1 MSIDTIKVLDELQT
15 SVVKLSFDKGK
26 YINGTLN
33 PEVTPTGWKI
43 KQSPKSDELVVWD
56 TKRRRWKSFRVD
68 TVRNVQYKVGD

>member
-68 TVRNVQYKVGD
+68 TVRKVQYKVGD

>member
-33 PEVTPTGWKI
+33 PEITPTGWKI

>member
-1 MSIDTIKVLDELQT
+1 MKVDTYKILDELQT

-33 PEVTPTGWKI
+33 PEITPTGWKI

>member
-1 MSIDTIKVLDELQT
+1 MSMDTIKVLDELQT

-68 TVRNVQYKVGD
+68 TVRKVQYKVGD

>member
-1 MSIDTIKVLDELQT
+1 MSMDTIKVLDELQT

-33 PEVTPTGWKI
+33 PEVTPTSWKI

-68 TVRNVQYKVGD
+68 TVRKVQYKVGD

>member
-1 MSIDTIKVLDELQT
+1 MDTSKVLDELQT

-68 TVRNVQYKVGD
+68 TVRKVQYKVGG

>member
-1 MSIDTIKVLDELQT
+1 MSMDTSKVLDELQT

-68 TVRNVQYKVGD
+68 TVRKVQYKVGD

>member
-1 MSIDTIKVLDELQT
+1 MDTSKVLDELQT

-56 TKRRRWKSFRVD
+56 IGRRRWKSFRVD
-68 TVRNVQYKVGD
+68 TVRKVQYKVGG

>member
-1 MSIDTIKVLDELQT
+1 MSMDTSKVLDELQT

-33 PEVTPTGWKI
+33 PKITPTGWKI

>member
-1 MSIDTIKVLDELQT
+1 MSMDTIKVLDELQT

-68 TVRNVQYKVGD
+68 TVRKVQYKIGD

>member
-1 MSIDTIKVLDELQT
+1 MDTSKVLDELQT

-56 TKRRRWKSFRVD
+56 ISRRRWKSFRVD
-68 TVRNVQYKVGD
+68 TVRKVQYKVGG

>member
-1 MSIDTIKVLDELQT
+1 MDTSKVLNELQT

>member
-1 MSIDTIKVLDELQT
+1 MDTIKVLDELQT

-68 TVRNVQYKVGD
+68 TVRKVQYKVGD